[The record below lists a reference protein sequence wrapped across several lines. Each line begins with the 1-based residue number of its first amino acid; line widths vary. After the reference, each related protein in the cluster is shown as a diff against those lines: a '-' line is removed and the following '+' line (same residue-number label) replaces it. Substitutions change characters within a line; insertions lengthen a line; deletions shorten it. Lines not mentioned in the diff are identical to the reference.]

1 MGLDMYMYRA
11 KKLNEA
17 EVKSLTGK
25 HAQKIAEESDY
36 TYFTKNEV
44 LDDTE
49 LTELM
54 PMLTTVTMKNTFIN
68 MEKIRKD
75 NEIPEDARI
84 TGSSYSRE
92 GDSYIFRND
101 SGFDKRVTLSQEELQ
116 TYLFDA
122 DEEYLVCHMEEVAYW
137 RKAYDVQDF
146 IHENI
151 EAPILNC
158 GYYEVSRELLDRLY
172 DMGEVEELY
181 CEDDEKIFYHE
192 WY

>member
-17 EVKSLTGK
+17 EVKSLIGK

-44 LDDTE
+44 LDDPE
-49 LTELM
+49 LAELM

-75 NEIPEDARI
+75 NEIPEDAYI
-84 TGSSYSRE
+84 AGSSYSNK
-92 GDSYIFRND
+92 GNSYSFRND
-101 SGFDKRVTLSQEELQ
+101 SGFHKEVSLPEDVLQ

-137 RKAYDVQDF
+137 RKEYDVQDF

-151 EAPILNC
+151 EADILNC
-158 GYYEVSRELLDRLY
+158 GYYEVSQELLDRLY